1 MTTIWRDVTER
12 MLAEKALRESEA
24 QLRRS
29 NEELETRVVE
39 RTREREVALAQ
50 LYESQKMETIGQLT
64 GGVAHDFNNLLSVI
78 LGSLS
83 LLKKRL
89 PDDPAHHAPDRRR
102 AFRARS
108 AARR

>member
-1 MTTIWRDVTER
+1 
-12 MLAEKALRESEA
+12 ML
-24 QLRRS
+24 
-29 NEELETRVVE
+29 E

-89 PDDPAHHAPDRRR
+89 PDDPRFTRLLDGAR
-102 AFRARS
+102 RARS